1 METYSIKA
9 SVYNSGNCSIYY
21 YAGLGKFK
29 GVDLRKEYYSHA
41 KAEQVM
47 AMLQSKEYAAD
58 KVEFEI
64 VTNHVT
70 DNGKHIKCL
79 LDAVK
84 SSKRIGARIRTD
96 SWVSGSSTIVTPIT
110 IWGMPVHE
118 IKVQLKVNGAK
129 HFPLK
134 SAQKIADEF
143 SGLVS
148 RISLNKNDGSCPAEL
163 IIYINQE

>member
-41 KAEQVM
+41 KAEKVV

-64 VTNHVT
+64 VTNHIGDGSKQV
-70 DNGKHIKCL
+70 KCL
-79 LDAVK
+79 ISALK
-84 SSKRIGARIRTD
+84 KQKRLGKRIRTD
-96 SWVSGSSTIVTPIT
+96 NWVSGSSTIVTPIT
-110 IWGMPVHE
+110 I
-118 IKVQLKVNGAK
+118 
-129 HFPLK
+129 
-134 SAQKIADEF
+134 
-143 SGLVS
+143 
-148 RISLNKNDGSCPAEL
+148 
-163 IIYINQE
+163 

>member
-1 METYSIKA
+1 METYSIKV

-41 KAEQVM
+41 KAEKVV

-64 VTNHVT
+64 VENHIG
-70 DNGKHIKCL
+70 DGGKQQVRCLIAAIK
-79 LDAVK
+79 
-84 SSKRIGARIRTD
+84 SNKRIDARIYKD

-110 IWGMPVHE
+110 IWGMPVRE
-118 IKVQLKVNGAK
+118 IRVQLKDAK
-129 HFPLK
+129 RFPLK
-134 SAQKIADEF
+134 TAQKIADEF
-143 SGLVS
+143 SGIVS
-148 RISLNKNDGSCPAEL
+148 RISLVKNDGSCPAEL
-163 IIYINQE
+163 VFYTKQE

>member
-1 METYSIKA
+1 METYSIKV
-9 SVYNSGNCSIYY
+9 SVYNSGNYSIYY

-41 KAEQVM
+41 KAEKVV

-58 KVEFEI
+58 KVVFEI
-64 VTNHVT
+64 VTNNV
-70 DNGKHIKCL
+70 NGGIKQVRCL
-79 LDAVK
+79 IDAIK
-84 SSKRIGARIRTD
+84 SNKRIDARIYKD

-110 IWGMPVHE
+110 IWGMPVRE
-118 IKVQLKVNGAK
+118 VRVQLKDAK

-143 SGLVS
+143 SGIVS
-148 RISLNKNDGSCPAEL
+148 RIALVKNDGSCPAEL
-163 IIYINQE
+163 VIYTKQE

>member
-41 KAEQVM
+41 KAEKVV

-58 KVEFEI
+58 KVVFEI
-64 VTNHVT
+64 VSNNV
-70 DNGKHIKCL
+70 NGDVKQVRCLIDAIK
-79 LDAVK
+79 
-84 SSKRIGARIRTD
+84 SNKRIGARIYKD

-110 IWGMPVHE
+110 IWGMPVRE
-118 IKVQLKVNGAK
+118 VRVQLKDAK

-134 SAQKIADEF
+134 TAKKIADEF
-143 SGLVS
+143 SGIVS
-148 RISLNKNDGSCPAEL
+148 RISLVKNDGSCPAEL
-163 IIYINQE
+163 VIYTKQE

>member
-41 KAEQVM
+41 KAEKVV

-64 VTNHVT
+64 VSNNV
-70 DNGKHIKCL
+70 NGDVKQVRCLIDAIK
-79 LDAVK
+79 
-84 SSKRIGARIRTD
+84 SNKRIDARIYKD

-110 IWGMPVHE
+110 IWGMPVRE
-118 IKVQLKVNGAK
+118 VRVQLKDAK

-134 SAQKIADEF
+134 TAQKIADEF
-143 SGLVS
+143 SGIVS
-148 RISLNKNDGSCPAEL
+148 RIALVKNDGSCPAEL
-163 IIYINQE
+163 VFYTKQE

>member
-29 GVDLRKEYYSHA
+29 GVELRKEYFSHA
-41 KAEQVM
+41 KAEKVV

-58 KVEFEI
+58 KVVFEI
-64 VTNHVT
+64 VSNNV
-70 DNGKHIKCL
+70 NGGLKQVRCLIDAIK
-79 LDAVK
+79 
-84 SSKRIGARIRTD
+84 SNKRIDARIYKD

-110 IWGMPVHE
+110 IWGMPVRE
-118 IKVQLKVNGAK
+118 IRVQLKVNGAK

-134 SAQKIADEF
+134 TAQKIADEF
-143 SGLVS
+143 SGIVS
-148 RISLNKNDGSCPAEL
+148 RISLVKNDGSCPAEL
-163 IIYINQE
+163 VIYTTQE

>member
-41 KAEQVM
+41 KAEKVV

-64 VTNHVT
+64 VTNNV
-70 DNGKHIKCL
+70 NGGLKQVRCLIAAIK
-79 LDAVK
+79 
-84 SSKRIGARIRTD
+84 SNKRIDARIYKD

-110 IWGMPVHE
+110 IWGMPVRE
-118 IKVQLKVNGAK
+118 IRVQLKDAK
-129 HFPLK
+129 RFPLK
-134 SAQKIADEF
+134 TAQKIADEF
-143 SGLVS
+143 SGIVS
-148 RISLNKNDGSCPAEL
+148 RIALVKNDGSCPAEL
-163 IIYINQE
+163 VIYTKQE

>member
-41 KAEQVM
+41 KAEKVV

-64 VTNHVT
+64 VANHIG
-70 DNGKHIKCL
+70 DGGKQQVRCL
-79 LDAVK
+79 IEAIK
-84 SSKRIGARIRTD
+84 SSKRIGARIRKD
-96 SWVSGSSTIVTPIT
+96 CWFSGSSTIVAPIT
-110 IWGMPVHE
+110 IWGMPVRE
-118 IKVQLKVNGAK
+118 VRVQLKDAK

-134 SAQKIADEF
+134 TAQKIADEF
-143 SGLVS
+143 SGIVS
-148 RISLNKNDGSCPAEL
+148 RISLVKNDGSCPAEL
-163 IIYINQE
+163 VIYTKQE

>member
-1 METYSIKA
+1 METYSIKV

-41 KAEQVM
+41 KAEKVV

-64 VTNHVT
+64 VANHIG
-70 DNGKHIKCL
+70 DGGKQQVRCLIDAIK
-79 LDAVK
+79 
-84 SSKRIGARIRTD
+84 SNKRIDARIYKD

-110 IWGMPVHE
+110 IWGMPVRE
-118 IKVQLKVNGAK
+118 VRVQLKDAK

-134 SAQKIADEF
+134 TAQKIADEF
-143 SGLVS
+143 SGIVS
-148 RISLNKNDGSCPAEL
+148 RIALVKNDGSCPAEL
-163 IIYINQE
+163 VIYTKQE

>member
-41 KAEQVM
+41 KAEKVV
-47 AMLQSKEYAAD
+47 AMLQSKDYAAD

-64 VTNHVT
+64 VANNI
-70 DNGKHIKCL
+70 NGGIKQVRCL
-79 LDAVK
+79 IDAIK
-84 SSKRIGARIRTD
+84 SNKRIDARIYKD

-110 IWGMPVHE
+110 IWGMPVRE
-118 IKVQLKVNGAK
+118 VRVQLKDAK

-134 SAQKIADEF
+134 TAKKIADEF
-143 SGLVS
+143 SGIVS
-148 RISLNKNDGSCPAEL
+148 RISLVKNDGSCPAEL
-163 IIYINQE
+163 VIYTKQE

>member
-41 KAEQVM
+41 KAEKVV

-58 KVEFEI
+58 KVVFEI
-64 VTNHVT
+64 VSNNV
-70 DNGKHIKCL
+70 NGDVKQVRCLIDAIK
-79 LDAVK
+79 
-84 SSKRIGARIRTD
+84 SNKRIGARIYKD

-110 IWGMPVHE
+110 IWGMPVRE
-118 IKVQLKVNGAK
+118 VRVQLKDAK

-134 SAQKIADEF
+134 TAQKIADEF
-143 SGLVS
+143 SGIVS
-148 RISLNKNDGSCPAEL
+148 RISLVKNDGSCPAEL
-163 IIYINQE
+163 VIYTKQE

>member
-1 METYSIKA
+1 METYSIKV

-41 KAEQVM
+41 KAEKVV

-58 KVEFEI
+58 KVVFEI
-64 VTNHVT
+64 VANNV
-70 DNGKHIKCL
+70 NGGIKQVRCL
-79 LDAVK
+79 IDAIK
-84 SSKRIGARIRTD
+84 SNKRIDARIYKD

-110 IWGMPVHE
+110 IWGMPVRE
-118 IKVQLKVNGAK
+118 VRVQLKDAK

-134 SAQKIADEF
+134 TAQKIADEF
-143 SGLVS
+143 SGIVS
-148 RISLNKNDGSCPAEL
+148 RIALVKNDGSCPAEL
-163 IIYINQE
+163 VIYTKQE

>member
-29 GVDLRKEYYSHA
+29 GVELRKEYYNHA
-41 KAEQVM
+41 KAEKVV

-64 VTNHVT
+64 VSNNV
-70 DNGKHIKCL
+70 NGDVKQVRCLIDAIK
-79 LDAVK
+79 
-84 SSKRIGARIRTD
+84 SNKRIDARIYKD

-110 IWGMPVHE
+110 IWGMPVRE
-118 IKVQLKVNGAK
+118 IRVQLKDAK

-134 SAQKIADEF
+134 TAQKIADEF
-143 SGLVS
+143 SGIVS
-148 RISLNKNDGSCPAEL
+148 RISLVKNDGSCPAEL
-163 IIYINQE
+163 VIYTKQE